1 MSFGVVISTIK
12 TSVSDLLVQ
21 KVVEQRAEVD
31 WKRNAAFATF
41 GCFYL
46 GGVQYL
52 IYVPLF
58 GRLFPNAAQFASKP
72 LREKVKDF
80 KGIRDL
86 LGQVF
91 LDQCVHHPFMYF
103 PAFYCTKE
111 LVMQEKPSLPRVL
124 GEYRAN
130 MKDDLIALW
139 KVWVPST
146 LLNFAFMPMWARIPW
161 VAGTSLVWTCILS
174 AMRGGDIQHGQEMA
188 GGAVTGATLKVM
200 TEGWRELFTC
210 PIELDHS
217 LSHICVNAS
226 GIDQVGWVAKVAK
239 AVAQNGGNVTHS
251 KMVRMGQDF
260 TILMHVS
267 TPPENLRKLVS
278 GLKHNPELDKL
289 NVNISTLTRR
299 ETTKRH
305 NELFLTVHCVGDDKP
320 GMLARVAQYLS
331 DHQIS
336 VENLTTELRLTAD
349 GTRRQFVITAECVG
363 KERVEGIAL
372 EEMLKELSDIKQ
384 ELKLDVLDIRVH
396 R

>member
-1 MSFGVVISTIK
+1 MSGTLAAAAASFVVKRASSSSTSTVVPIAEPSIWGRIKAVPIEYPMSFGVVISTIK

-146 LLNFAFMPMWARIPW
+146 LVSVFKHFQFCYYTTRINFLCC
-161 VAGTSLVWTCILS
+161 S
-174 AMRGGDIQHGQEMA
+174 
-188 GGAVTGATLKVM
+188 
-200 TEGWRELFTC
+200 
-210 PIELDHS
+210 
-217 LSHICVNAS
+217 
-226 GIDQVGWVAKVAK
+226 
-239 AVAQNGGNVTHS
+239 
-251 KMVRMGQDF
+251 
-260 TILMHVS
+260 
-267 TPPENLRKLVS
+267 
-278 GLKHNPELDKL
+278 
-289 NVNISTLTRR
+289 
-299 ETTKRH
+299 
-305 NELFLTVHCVGDDKP
+305 
-320 GMLARVAQYLS
+320 
-331 DHQIS
+331 
-336 VENLTTELRLTAD
+336 
-349 GTRRQFVITAECVG
+349 
-363 KERVEGIAL
+363 
-372 EEMLKELSDIKQ
+372 
-384 ELKLDVLDIRVH
+384 
-396 R
+396 